1 MQAHILDG
9 LYHMEASFNAADRM
23 IRSCLPVVAFEL
35 RHAVVA
41 IAKELHAQAMIILQ
55 EEGEEGNLN

>member
-9 LYHMEASFNAADRM
+9 LYHMEPSFDTAHCM

-35 RHAVVA
+35 RHTVVA
-41 IAKELHAQAMIILQ
+41 IAEELHAQAMIVLN
-55 EEGEEGNLN
+55 EEGEEEYTS